1 MERGPFCSNGMYHKF
16 LVKFLTIEKVH
27 FHSKTFHLTAGNF
40 GIVLASFNGP
50 QQEET
55 KRSLKESYQS
65 QHYLW
70 ATATTK
76 YQDTTRVTFRV
87 NKQERNFFLSPIT
100 IALLTIGS
108 SFLIVSSI
116 GIGATFSPPAVMI
129 ISETTIVNQKILTQT
144 RNHPKYL
151 THKLSGNLLPLP
163 GKRLTFDSSSNIN
176 KSILQNKCMITLRTD
191 DYTFELN

>member
-1 MERGPFCSNGMYHKF
+1 MYHKF
-16 LVKFLTIEKVH
+16 PVKFLTIEKVH

-50 QQEET
+50 QQEE
-55 KRSLKESYQS
+55 KKKSLKESYQS
-65 QHYLW
+65 QDNLW

-87 NKQERNFFLSPIT
+87 KKQERNFFLSPIT

-108 SFLIVSSI
+108 SFLILSSI

-129 ISETTIVNQKILTQT
+129 ISETTIVNQKILIQT
-144 RNHPKYL
+144 RNHPK
-151 THKLSGNLLPLP
+151 
-163 GKRLTFDSSSNIN
+163 
-176 KSILQNKCMITLRTD
+176 
-191 DYTFELN
+191 